1 MKLINIFVVCLIV
14 GLFPFMAVAK
24 YKNYYSYFKDN
35 DITINPP
42 EEGFHELDSI
52 GFICMFVNPQFM
64 FKEENMEKSYKV
76 SIHPAI
82 FESESGDALL
92 LYPCLELLD
101 YSNLPQN
108 ELKVV
113 AEDENFDTSDRI
125 RKIFGKDMSQYCNAD
140 TAYVYSFDL
149 REPFRGK
156 FTHCIGIV
164 LRKYAHDGMAM
175 KVLTTDEG
183 KPNAEK
189 YMRTLLN
196 SIKYGDEVPEKGF
209 FLEKNAIEI
218 QEDIKKN
225 PPRIDPNYIRLQNK
239 NWIEILE
246 LQRQGKSI

>member
-1 MKLINIFVVCLIV
+1 MKRITFFVVGLLV
-14 GLFPFMAVAK
+14 ALFPFMALADFN
-24 YKNYYSYFKDN
+24 NYYASSNEK

-42 EEGFHELDSI
+42 EGFHEVDSI
-52 GFICMFVNPQFM
+52 EFIFLFVNPQFM
-64 FKEENMEKSYKV
+64 FKEENMEKSYNV
-76 SIHPAI
+76 SVHPAI
-82 FESESGDALL
+82 FESESGDAIL
-92 LYPCLELLD
+92 LYPSLGFLD
-101 YSNLPQN
+101 FTNLPQH
-108 ELKVV
+108 ELKLV

-140 TAYVYSFDL
+140 TAYVYNFDL
-149 REPFRGK
+149 GEPFRGK

-164 LRKYAHDGMAM
+164 LRKYAHEGMAM

-183 KPNAEK
+183 KPNAEE

-196 SIKYGDEVPEKGF
+196 SIRYGDSVTKKGL
-209 FLEKNAIEI
+209 FLEKNAIQI
-218 QEDIKKN
+218 QEDLKKN